1 MNFEKYAHLC
11 NQYLNQIHCISL
23 IINDVEHLFVCFLA
37 MCMSSL
43 EKCLSRSSFHF
54 LIDPFVIFLSFI
66 VSFKEQKFLILIKIK
81 LSICNFVTRAFV
93 LHLRN
98 YYLKQ
103 GHKFF
108 SHIFFWFIAL
118 NSAFRL
124 MIYFELIFESY
135 VMCGIKLNFCVEGG
149 I

>member
-23 IINDVEHLFVCFLA
+23 IINDASTFFVFLA

-66 VSFKEQKFLILIKIK
+66 VSFKEQKLLILIKIK
-81 LSICNFVTRAFV
+81 LSICHFVTCAFV

-108 SHIFFWFIAL
+108 SHIF
-118 NSAFRL
+118 
-124 MIYFELIFESY
+124 LIHSF
-135 VMCGIKLNFCVEGG
+135 KFC